1 MTITQDH
8 ELEGLREIGAIVA
21 AVLRTMLAQAKP
33 GMTTRELDTIG
44 RALLE
49 KEGARS
55 APEITYDFP
64 GATCI
69 SINECVAHGIPGDQ
83 VIAEGDLINIDV
95 SAEKNGFFADTG
107 ASVAMAKAPPRAH
120 RLCRD
125 GRRALQTGMNGVRA
139 GAPLAGIGQR
149 IERFADR
156 HGYTLVR
163 DLASHG
169 VGAALHEEPGEIPTW
184 FDPHEKRRLH
194 DGLVFTIEPF
204 LSTGARSV
212 GTASDGWSLMTLPGT
227 LTVQYEH
234 TMVATRDGVEVLTAG
249 AH

>member
-21 AVLRTMLAQAKP
+21 AVLRAMVDQAKP
-33 GMTTRELDTIG
+33 GTTTRELDAVG
-44 RALLE
+44 RTLLE
-49 KEGARS
+49 AEGARP
-55 APEITYDFP
+55 APELAYGFP

-69 SINECVAHGIPGDQ
+69 SVNECVAHGIPDDH
-83 VIAEGDLINIDV
+83 VIADTDLINIDV

-107 ASVAMAKAPPRAH
+107 ASVAMPKAAAKAH

-125 GRRALQTGMNGVRA
+125 GRRALQAGMSGLRA
-139 GAPLAGIGQR
+139 GAPLASIGQR

-169 VGAALHEEPGEIPTW
+169 VGAALHEDPSEIPTW

-212 GTASDGWSLMTLPGT
+212 GTASDGWSLLTLPGT
-227 LTVQYEH
+227 FTVQYEH
-234 TMVATRDGVEVLTAG
+234 TMVATPRGVEVLTAG